1 MIVRIPIPLA
11 MFHASM
17 SFRITARHSNTEF
30 ISRSLVLGVGQA
42 RTGGDMKGI
51 EALTGGGT
59 ANTSAKSSINPHAE
73 PRAGGTCQLEQ

>member
-17 SFRITARHSNTEF
+17 SFRITARHSNTDF
-30 ISRSLVLGVGQA
+30 ISRSLVLRVGQA

-59 ANTSAKSSINPHAE
+59 ANNPHAE